1 MPGVSSVR
9 YTALAVLFSLLWA
22 SAFVVVKVALRDAP
36 PLFLM
41 ASRFLV
47 AGPLLLAFAAARGR
61 AMPALREWP
70 VIAVL
75 GVLNYALYL
84 GLTAMGL
91 RHLSA
96 GMGAV
101 LASLNPLLLA
111 MLAPWVLG
119 ERLTVAK
126 VVGLLT
132 SFGGVTW
139 VMWSRLGADNRP
151 SAMVLMGLGT
161 ACIVAAA
168 LIFKRLAPDRDLTVL
183 NGGQLFA
190 AGLVLAVPSLAWEPV
205 ADVRFTSSFLG
216 AWLYLIAG
224 ISWLAMGIWFWLLRH
239 GDATRASAYF
249 FLNPIF
255 GLVLGALFLGEPM
268 APLDFVGS
276 AAVALGIYL
285 VQRG

>member
-1 MPGVSSVR
+1 VAEVSPVR
-9 YTALAVLFSLLWA
+9 YAALAVLFSLLWA

-61 AMPALREWP
+61 SMPALREWP

-91 RHLSA
+91 RHVSA
-96 GMGAV
+96 GLGAV

-111 MLAPWVLG
+111 IVAPWVLG
-119 ERLTVAK
+119 ERLTVKKA
-126 VVGLLT
+126 VGLLT

-139 VMWSRLGADNRP
+139 VMWSRLGDDNRP
-151 SAMVLMGLGT
+151 GGMVLMGLGT
-161 ACIVAAA
+161 VCIVAAA
-168 LIFKRLAPDRDLTVL
+168 LIFKRLAPRRDLAVL
-183 NGGQLFA
+183 NGGQLLA
-190 AGLVLAVPSLAWEPV
+190 AGVVLIVPSLAWEPV
-205 ADVRFTSSFLG
+205 ADVRLTPMFLG
-216 AWLYLIAG
+216 AWLYLVAG

-255 GLVLGALFLGEPM
+255 GLFFGALFLGEPM
-268 APLDFVGS
+268 GAVDFAGS

-285 VQRG
+285 VQR